1 MTSTCKVE
9 QRYVLSNE
17 NVRAWVATTQD
28 VGNMTYIKV
37 CKWDRNFVKFCTG
50 KCLDRR
56 KSSRFDIAGGFIDKL
71 AKDHQRACNDAV
83 TNAIRVMEED
93 DSPSKKHKTAKPS
106 HSTVV
111 EGHVHIHVPSQTL
124 DGVTIDPQTIRVK
137 FDPPQ
142 KGKGRKEYMWV
153 ELTRANLEY
162 LRMAVVN
169 MGKHEGCD
177 MSRKWYAGKHSK
189 TRVRVEPDAKR
200 RRLPSSDTDGSD
212 DDDEEHQSDN
222 DGSDANDVN
231 DDDDESLSK
240 RSFPALLAGSLASS
254 DS

>member
-9 QRYVLSNE
+9 QRYVLSNQ

-56 KSSRFDIAGGFIDKL
+56 KSSRFDITGGFIDKL

-93 DSPSKKHKTAKPS
+93 DSPSKKNLKQVATPS
-106 HSTVV
+106 HSDMVA
-111 EGHVHIHVPSQTL
+111 GHVWINVPPQTL
-124 DGVTIDPQTIRVK
+124 DGVTLDPQTIRVK

-177 MSRKWYAGKHSK
+177 MSRKWRAGKYSGKYSK
-189 TRVRVEPDAKR
+189 TRKRPNPNGKR
-200 RRLPSSDTDGSD
+200 RRLPSSDNDESD
-212 DDDEEHQSDN
+212 DDDEELSN
-222 DGSDANDVN
+222 KP
-231 DDDDESLSK
+231 ESECESNC
-240 RSFPALLAGSLASS
+240 S
-254 DS
+254 